1 MSTYQKYG
9 QNGSWQFVFLTKR
22 LCKILPQKNWT
33 DKMSSWQNVSQ
44 NTCWQNVF
52 LTKRLSKIHDKMSP
66 WQYVFLTKRL
76 QTSNLFFIFCLTFLV
91 RIAQDVCFC
100 YFGGNWHGGVKSR
113 HGGHQRL
120 LCNVKI
126 ERQVDHSKVLKDPF
140 LKANGLSCNDFH
152 HLFVCHFTSAFSFP
166 HAHEWI

>member
-76 QTSNLFFIFCLTFLV
+76 QTNQNMLSQTSNCTHWFITLCTFVQLLSSMRHHVLGKVVGTQKWLGTQVTKKFVVHVDDLDCRPQLIQNNWGNGKTQNYILHCSLSLF
-91 RIAQDVCFC
+91 
-100 YFGGNWHGGVKSR
+100 
-113 HGGHQRL
+113 
-120 LCNVKI
+120 
-126 ERQVDHSKVLKDPF
+126 
-140 LKANGLSCNDFH
+140 
-152 HLFVCHFTSAFSFP
+152 
-166 HAHEWI
+166 

>member
-1 MSTYQKYG
+1 MCGIFWHFEAFWGISIFFDTFFWHFALFLVILGHFRAILGHLGSYKGHFRPFWFIFGTIMSTYQKYS

-52 LTKRLSKIHDKMSP
+52 LKKRLSKIHDKMSP

-76 QTSNLFFIFCLTFLV
+76 QTDNNLRLCMRQLKIKFLNLV
-91 RIAQDVCFC
+91 M
-100 YFGGNWHGGVKSR
+100 
-113 HGGHQRL
+113 
-120 LCNVKI
+120 
-126 ERQVDHSKVLKDPF
+126 
-140 LKANGLSCNDFH
+140 
-152 HLFVCHFTSAFSFP
+152 
-166 HAHEWI
+166 